1 MFSKNRMVYLGSAMV
16 TKNPKLIRYKNE
28 RYYCDMDS
36 HIAVKSLVNYLNNDF
51 IEIERIQKRQ
61 RDEFEKMQKKEL
73 LYKPRIIYKNGTS
86 RKYASSTIYTIW
98 EVLKGYDLLK
108 ENPEKVIYKN
118 KRFFCN
124 KKAEREIKAVVNY
137 ENGGRTKSIDCNLW
151 SMIEDYKTEELIRV
165 ERKEFM
171 IARAKYYFDLGNE
184 NKAIRIILALSKKDE
199 KIKEKLFYWYLQKGE
214 REKAI
219 NWQID

>member
-51 IEIERIQKRQ
+51 IEIERIQRRQ
-61 RDEFEKMQKKEL
+61 RDEYEKMQKKEL
-73 LYKPRIIYKNGTS
+73 LYKPRIIHKNGTS
-86 RKYASSTIYTIW
+86 RKYVGRTTYTIW

-124 KKAEREIKAVVNY
+124 KKAEIEINAVVNY
-137 ENGGRTKSIDCNLW
+137 ENGGRIKSIDCNLW
-151 SMIEDYKTEELIRV
+151 SMIEDYKTEELIRDK
-165 ERKEFM
+165 RKEFM

-184 NKAIRIILALSKKDE
+184 NKAIRIIIALSKKDE

-214 REKAI
+214 REKAM